1 MRRNVKGNIPCGLAI
16 AFERSRG
23 RYFSFEITL
32 YLPREYRLDGLRL
45 DAVHAIN
52 DGEWPAPRAGSAE

>member
-1 MRRNVKGNIPCGLAI
+1 MVS
-16 AFERSRG
+16 RSLSSARG
-23 RYFSFEITL
+23 GYFSFEITL
-32 YLPREYRLDGLRL
+32 YSPREYRLDGLRL